1 MNMIQH
7 GRQLVRRAGLS
18 IVEVM
23 ISLTIAAM
31 LLTAVAAAFT
41 ASSDVI
47 DHNDQFFRACQAA
60 RVSMNLMLTHVR
72 RADAVQPIT
81 GTDIDLFYPNPDT
94 SQPSF
99 SYTYRYDDPGDRI
112 LFINNDDGK
121 EYRLASNVTS
131 CSFASETDA
140 IGAVVRVTIAL
151 TVKVGD
157 NSIRLSG
164 SAAPRRSQTYN

>member
-1 MNMIQH
+1 MIQISNSI
-7 GRQLVRRAGLS
+7 RRAGLS

-47 DHNDQFFRACQAA
+47 DHNDQFFRASQAA
-60 RVSMNLMLTHVR
+60 RVSMNLMLTQIR
-72 RADAVQPIT
+72 RADEVNPIT
-81 GTDIDLFYPNPDT
+81 GTDIDLIYPNPISGGT
-94 SQPSF
+94 PATF
-99 SYTYRYDDPGDRI
+99 SYTYRYDDANDRI

-121 EYRLASNVTS
+121 QYKLATNVTA
-131 CSFASETDA
+131 CSLASETDA
-140 IGAVVRVTIAL
+140 LGEVARVTISM
-151 TVKVGD
+151 TVQVGD

-164 SAAPRRSQTYN
+164 SAAPRRKQI